1 VATNAGGSS
10 AASSS
15 VPGYTILDA
24 PTSLAFVGSTSTTIS
39 VSFIP
44 PSGTVTSYTISTVPA
59 LSATFNAPANSY
71 TITNMS
77 SNTQYTISI
86 VATNANGNSASSS
99 TLVRRTT
106 LAPPTGLLVNSRTET
121 SLTLRWTAP
130 GGTKTKY
137 VLSYTPTTGGSTT
150 NVDIAGNVSTYILSG
165 LTSGMSYNLSL
176 VANNANGNSDP
187 ITLTGYTI
195 LSSPTGLSSTGR
207 TINSITYSF
216 TEPSGAIDSYSV
228 TATPDSGSVV
238 TKTFNAPSTSYTITG
253 LTSGTIYTITM
264 VATNGG
270 GNSPSSATTE
280 NITSLVAPT
289 NVTGG
294 NRTTTTIN
302 ISWTP
307 PPGNIGYYAINA
319 VNGGTTITQYQ
330 NTATATSYTITGL
343 TSGISYN
350 ISLAVRYSYN
360 GTILYGG
367 FSTPIPY
374 STL

>member
-1 VATNAGGSS
+1 
-10 AASSS
+10 
-15 VPGYTILDA
+15 
-24 PTSLAFVGSTSTTIS
+24 LA
-39 VSFIP
+39 
-44 PSGTVTSYTISTVPA
+44 
-59 LSATFNAPANSY
+59 
-71 TITNMS
+71 
-77 SNTQYTISI
+77 
-86 VATNANGNSASSS
+86 
-99 TLVRRTT
+99 
-106 LAPPTGLLVNSRTET
+106 VNSRSGT
-121 SLTLRWTAP
+121 SLTLGWTAP
-130 GGTKTKY
+130 TGTKTKY

-150 NVDIAGNVSTYILSG
+150 NVDIAGNVSTYVLSG

-195 LSSPTGLSSTGR
+195 LSAPTGLSSTGR

-319 VNGGTTITQYQ
+319 VNGGNTITQYQ

-367 FSTPIPY
+367 FSTPITY